1 MTIFWWHWVVLGLV
15 LAVAEIASAGGFYII
30 FFGFGA
36 IVVGVLAALGLAG
49 PEWTQLLLFGALSI
63 TSLALF
69 RSPLMKRM
77 QVNPQAPAIDTLV
90 GEIGTAAEDLRPGA
104 VGRVELRGTAWSGRN
119 RTHHT
124 LHLGARVRV
133 VAVDGLTID
142 VEPEGARS

>member
-36 IVVGVLAALGLAG
+36 IVVGILSAIGLAG
-49 PEWTQLLLFGALSI
+49 PEWVQLLLFAALSV
-63 TSLALF
+63 TSLAVF

-77 QVNPQAPAIDTLV
+77 QVNPQAPPIDTLV

-104 VGRVELRGTAWSGRN
+104 VGRVELRGTAWTARN

-124 LHLGARVRV
+124 VHLGTRVRV
-133 VAVDGLTID
+133 VGVEGLTID
-142 VEPEGARS
+142 VEPEGARP